1 MSDRDRGILLKI
13 EKYILDAGNY
23 TAEMDYDSFSNDS
36 KTISATAFVLGQV
49 GELAKE
55 ISPDMTAAH
64 PGIPWKGMR
73 GMRNRIV
80 HDYENVDLKILWET
94 IRDDLPALLSQ
105 IRALLDER

>member
-1 MSDRDRGILLKI
+1 MNDRDRGILLKI
-13 EKYILDAGNY
+13 EKYILDAENY

-64 PGIPWKGMR
+64 PDIPWKGMR

-94 IRDDLPALLSQ
+94 IRDDLPILLSQ